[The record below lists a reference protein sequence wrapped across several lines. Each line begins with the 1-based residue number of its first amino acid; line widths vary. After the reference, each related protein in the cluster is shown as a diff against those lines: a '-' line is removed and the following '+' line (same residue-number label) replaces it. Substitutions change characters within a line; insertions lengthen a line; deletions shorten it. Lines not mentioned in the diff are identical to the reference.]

1 MRLTLIATA
10 VAMSMSGCAVQK
22 TLTPTGGSR
31 SDGVVRLSY
40 TLNMFEK
47 PVVDYAQAASA
58 ARARCA
64 AWGYSDAESFG
75 GETQLCQQ
83 FNGYG
88 NCTQAL
94 ITVEYQC
101 TGQPEATMP
110 TPAAAAAAQAPA
122 PAAKPAT
129 ATYENHP
136 GG

>member
-1 MRLTLIATA
+1 MKLKMIVAA
-10 VAMSMSGCAVQK
+10 VAAVTMSGCAVQK

-47 PVVDYAQAASA
+47 PVVDYAQAAYA
-58 ARARCA
+58 ARQRCA

-75 GETQLCQQ
+75 GETQDCQQ
-83 FNGYG
+83 YNGYG
-88 NCTQAL
+88 NCVQAL

-101 TGQPEATMP
+101 TGQPEATA
-110 TPAAAAAAQAPA
+110 PARATTPA
-122 PAAKPAT
+122 PAAPVAT
-129 ATYENHP
+129 PTTYENHP